1 MGVLR
6 WKTPMRK
13 LLEALYAAAGWLAGL
28 AMIGILV
35 MVLLTV
41 LSRVIGFNAPGTDA
55 YAGYAMA
62 GAGFM
67 ALASTLKKGEH
78 IRVTLLLGALKGKAY
93 KVLEVATLVIATIL
107 SGFLA
112 FYSTHLVWQSWDIED
127 ISVGIDAT
135 PMWIP
140 QIFMALGTIVFF
152 IAFCD
157 ELVLELMGK
166 RQSVEKEGT
175 PHE

>member
-1 MGVLR
+1 
-6 WKTPMRK
+6 MRK
-13 LLEALYAAAGWLAGL
+13 LLNGLYEASAWLAGL
-28 AMIGILV
+28 SMIGILV

-41 LSRVIGFNAPGTDA
+41 ISRLFGFSAPGTDA

-78 IRVTLLLGALKGKAY
+78 IRVTLLLGALKGSALKTM
-93 KVLEVATLVIATIL
+93 EVIALVIATVL

-112 FYSTHLVWQSWDIED
+112 FYASRLVWQSWEIDD

-135 PMWIP
+135 PLWIP
-140 QIFMALGTIVFF
+140 QVFMALGTLVFF

-166 RQSVEKEGT
+166 RKPVVKEDAH
-175 PHE
+175 HE

>member
-1 MGVLR
+1 
-6 WKTPMRK
+6 MRK
-13 LLEALYAAAGWLAGL
+13 FLDGLYGSTAWLAGL
-28 AMIGILV
+28 GMIGILV

-62 GAGFM
+62 GCGFM

-78 IRVTLLLGALKGKAY
+78 IRVTLLLGALQGKAL
-93 KVLEVATLVIATIL
+93 KTMEVTALVIATTL
-107 SGFLA
+107 AGFLA
-112 FYSTHLVWQSWDIED
+112 FYSTRLVFQSWEIDD

-166 RQSVEKEGT
+166 RKAVANEDAH
-175 PHE
+175 HE

>member
-1 MGVLR
+1 
-6 WKTPMRK
+6 MRR
-13 LLEALYAAAGWLAGL
+13 LLDSLYSASAWLAGIS
-28 AMIGILV
+28 MVGVLV

-41 LSRVIGFNAPGTDA
+41 ISRLFGFSAPGTDA

-67 ALASTLKKGEH
+67 ALASTLKHGEH
-78 IRVTLLLGALKGKAY
+78 IRVTLILGMLKGKAL
-93 KVLEVATLVIATIL
+93 KAMEVTALAIATLL

-112 FYSTHLVWQSWDIED
+112 FYSTRMVWQSWEIED

-135 PMWIP
+135 PLWIP
-140 QIFMALGTIVFF
+140 QLLMALGTLVFF

-157 ELVLELMGK
+157 ELVLELMGQRK
-166 RQSVEKEGT
+166 PRVTEGT

>member
-1 MGVLR
+1 
-6 WKTPMRK
+6 MRK
-13 LLEALYAAAGWLAGL
+13 LLNGLYEASAWLAGL
-28 AMIGILV
+28 SMIGILV

-41 LSRVIGFNAPGTDA
+41 VSRLIGFSAPGTDA

-78 IRVTLLLGALKGKAY
+78 IRVTLLLGALKGSALKTM
-93 KVLEVATLVIATIL
+93 EVIALGIATIL

-112 FYSTHLVWQSWDIED
+112 FYAARLVWQSWEIDD
-127 ISVGIDAT
+127 ISVGMDAS
-135 PMWIP
+135 PLWIP
-140 QIFMALGTIVFF
+140 QLFMALGTLVFF

-157 ELVLELMGK
+157 ELVLELTGK
-166 RQSVEKEGT
+166 RKPVVKEDAH
-175 PHE
+175 HE

>member
-35 MVLLTV
+35 MVLLTI
-41 LSRVIGFNAPGTDA
+41 LSRLIGFSAPGTDA

-67 ALASTLKKGEH
+67 ALASTFKKGEH
-78 IRVTLLLGALKGKAY
+78 IRVTLLLGALKGSVL
-93 KVLEVATLVIATIL
+93 KVMEVIALGIATLLA
-107 SGFLA
+107 GFLA
-112 FYSTHLVWQSWDIED
+112 FYSVRLTWQSWDIND

-140 QIFMALGTIVFF
+140 QIFMALGTIIFF
-152 IAFCD
+152 IALFD
-157 ELVLELMGK
+157 DLVLELRGK
-166 RQSVEKEGT
+166 RQNKVNEDAH
-175 PHE
+175 HE

>member
-1 MGVLR
+1 
-6 WKTPMRK
+6 MRK
-13 LLEALYAAAGWLAGL
+13 FLDGLYGATAWLAGL
-28 AMIGILV
+28 GMIGILV

-62 GAGFM
+62 GCGFM

-78 IRVTLLLGALKGKAY
+78 IRVTLLLGALKGKAL
-93 KVLEVATLVIATIL
+93 KTMEVTALVIATTL
-107 SGFLA
+107 AGFLA
-112 FYSTHLVWQSWDIED
+112 FYSTRLVFQSWEIDD

-166 RQSVEKEGT
+166 RQAVANEDAH
-175 PHE
+175 HE

>member
-1 MGVLR
+1 
-6 WKTPMRK
+6 MRK
-13 LLEALYAAAGWLAGL
+13 FLDGLYGSTAWLAGL
-28 AMIGILV
+28 GMIGILV

-62 GAGFM
+62 GCGFM

-78 IRVTLLLGALKGKAY
+78 IRVTLLLGALKGKAL
-93 KVLEVATLVIATIL
+93 KTMEVIALVIATTL
-107 SGFLA
+107 AGFLA
-112 FYSTHLVWQSWDIED
+112 FYSTRLAFQSWEIDD

-140 QIFMALGTIVFF
+140 QIFMALGTLVFF

-157 ELVLELMGK
+157 ELLLELMGK
-166 RQSVEKEGT
+166 RKAVANEDAH
-175 PHE
+175 HE

>member
-1 MGVLR
+1 
-6 WKTPMRK
+6 MRK
-13 LLEALYAAAGWLAGL
+13 LLDTLYAASAWLAGIC
-28 AMIGILV
+28 MVGVLV

-41 LSRVIGFNAPGTDA
+41 LSRLFGFSAPGTDA

-67 ALASTLKKGEH
+67 ALANTLKQGEH
-78 IRVTLLLGALKGKAY
+78 IRVTLVLGMLKGRALK
-93 KVLEVATLVIATIL
+93 VAEVIALGIATVL

-112 FYSTHLVWQSWDIED
+112 FYSAHLTWQSWEIDD

-140 QIFMALGTIVFF
+140 QVFMALGTLVFF

-157 ELVLELMGK
+157 ELVLELLGQRK
-166 RQSVEKEGT
+166 APDVKDAH
-175 PHE
+175 HE

>member
-1 MGVLR
+1 
-6 WKTPMRK
+6 MRK
-13 LLEALYAAAGWLAGL
+13 MLDTLYAASAWLAGIC
-28 AMIGILV
+28 MVGVLV

-41 LSRVIGFNAPGTDA
+41 LSRLFGFSAPGTDA

-67 ALASTLKKGEH
+67 ALANTLKQGEH
-78 IRVTLLLGALKGKAY
+78 IRVTLVLGMLKGRALK
-93 KVLEVATLVIATIL
+93 VAEVIALGIATVL

-112 FYSTHLVWQSWDIED
+112 FYSAHLTWQSWEIDD

-140 QIFMALGTIVFF
+140 QVFMALGTFVFF

-157 ELVLELMGK
+157 ELVLELLGQRK
-166 RQSVEKEGT
+166 APDVKDAH
-175 PHE
+175 HE

>member
-1 MGVLR
+1 
-6 WKTPMRK
+6 MRK
-13 LLEALYAAAGWLAGL
+13 WLDGLYSASAWLA
-28 AMIGILV
+28 AIFMVGILL
-35 MVLLTV
+35 MVLLTIV
-41 LSRVIGFNAPGTDA
+41 SRFFGFAAPGTDA

-78 IRVTLLLGALKGKAY
+78 IRVTLLLGALKGRVHKGAE
-93 KVLEVATLVIATIL
+93 LLALGIATLL

-112 FYSTHLVWQSWDIED
+112 WYSLHLAWQSWEIDD

-152 IAFCD
+152 IAFLD
-157 ELVLELMGK
+157 ELVLELRGQ
-166 RQSVEKEGT
+166 RVAPSQEDAH
-175 PHE
+175 HE

>member
-1 MGVLR
+1 
-6 WKTPMRK
+6 MRK
-13 LLEALYAAAGWLAGL
+13 FLDGLYGSTAWLAGL
-28 AMIGILV
+28 GMIGILV

-41 LSRVIGFNAPGTDA
+41 LSRIIGFNAPGTDA

-62 GAGFM
+62 GCGFM

-78 IRVTLLLGALKGKAY
+78 IRVTLLLGALKGKAL
-93 KVLEVATLVIATIL
+93 KTMEVTALVIATTL
-107 SGFLA
+107 AGFLA
-112 FYSTHLVWQSWDIED
+112 FYSTRLVFQSWEIDD

-166 RQSVEKEGT
+166 RKAVANEDAH
-175 PHE
+175 HE

>member
-1 MGVLR
+1 
-6 WKTPMRK
+6 MRK
-13 LLEALYAAAGWLAGL
+13 FLDGLYGSTAWLAGL
-28 AMIGILV
+28 GMIGILV

-62 GAGFM
+62 GCGFM

-78 IRVTLLLGALKGKAY
+78 IRVTLLLGALKGKAL
-93 KVLEVATLVIATIL
+93 KTMEVTALVIATTL
-107 SGFLA
+107 AGFLA
-112 FYSTHLVWQSWDIED
+112 FYSTRLAFQSWEIDD

-166 RQSVEKEGT
+166 RKAVANEDAH
-175 PHE
+175 HE

>member
-1 MGVLR
+1 
-6 WKTPMRK
+6 MRK
-13 LLEALYAAAGWLAGL
+13 MLDTLYAASAWLAGIC
-28 AMIGILV
+28 MVGVLV

-41 LSRVIGFNAPGTDA
+41 LSRLFGFSAPGTDA

-67 ALASTLKKGEH
+67 ALANTLKQGEH
-78 IRVTLLLGALKGKAY
+78 IRVTLVLGMLKGRALK
-93 KVLEVATLVIATIL
+93 VAEVIALGIATVL

-112 FYSTHLVWQSWDIED
+112 FYSAHLTWQSWEIDD

-140 QIFMALGTIVFF
+140 QVFMALGTLVFF

-157 ELVLELMGK
+157 ELVLELLGK
-166 RQSVEKEGT
+166 RKAVEKEGT
-175 PHE
+175 HHE

>member
-1 MGVLR
+1 
-6 WKTPMRK
+6 MRK
-13 LLEALYAAAGWLAGL
+13 LLNGLYEASAWLAGL
-28 AMIGILV
+28 SMIGILV

-41 LSRVIGFNAPGTDA
+41 ISRLFGFSAPGTDS

-78 IRVTLLLGALKGKAY
+78 IRVTLLLGALKGSALKT
-93 KVLEVATLVIATIL
+93 LEVIALVIATVL

-112 FYSTHLVWQSWDIED
+112 FYASRLVWQSWEIDD

-135 PMWIP
+135 PLWIP
-140 QIFMALGTIVFF
+140 QIFMALGTLVFF

-166 RQSVEKEGT
+166 RKPVVKEDAH
-175 PHE
+175 HE